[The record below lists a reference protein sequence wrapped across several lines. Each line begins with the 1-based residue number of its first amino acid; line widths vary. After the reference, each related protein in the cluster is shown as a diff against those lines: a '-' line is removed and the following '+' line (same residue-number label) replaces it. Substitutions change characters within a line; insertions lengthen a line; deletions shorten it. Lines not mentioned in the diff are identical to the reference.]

1 MSHPDSTDDS
11 FDDLMGRLRRGDNAA
26 AAKVFNEFANRL
38 IDLVQKRLGPKIRRK
53 VDPED
58 VLQSVFRSFFR
69 RQATGQMEELETW
82 DSLWGMLV
90 VIAVR
95 KCGHRVEYFR
105 AACRDV
111 QREVAEPGLP
121 ESSGLAGIVS
131 DPEPTPAEEA
141 VLNDLV
147 QHLMGRLEG
156 RHPQILALSLQGFTI
171 PEISAQVGCTERTVY
186 RVLERVKSWLQQLQ
200 HEEGPQRT

>member
-1 MSHPDSTDDS
+1 MSHPDANDES

-26 AAKVFNEFANRL
+26 AAEVFNEFANRL
-38 IDLVQKRLGPKIRRK
+38 IGLVQKRLGPQIRRK

-69 RQATGQMEELETW
+69 RQAAGEMDELETW

-95 KCGHRVEYFR
+95 KCGHRVEYFL

-111 QREVAEPGLP
+111 QREVPRPA
-121 ESSGLAGIVS
+121 SADAAGW
-131 DPEPTPAEEA
+131 DAGFRAPEPTPAEEA
-141 VLNDLV
+141 ILNDLV
-147 QHLMGRLEG
+147 QHLMARLEG
-156 RHPQILALSLQGFTI
+156 RHRQVLALSLQGYTI
-171 PEISAQVGCTERTVY
+171 PEISTKVGCTERTVY
-186 RVLERVKSWLQQLQ
+186 RVLERVKSWLLQ
-200 HEEGPQRT
+200 MQKEEDPQ